1 MLSEIYIENLAVIKK
16 ACISLKS
23 GLNAFTGE
31 TGAGKS
37 ILIGGI
43 NAILGQRVYK
53 DIVRAGC
60 EKAVVS
66 ALFCDV
72 SNEVCDVLSQN
83 GFDVEDNELVL
94 TREIRADGGS
104 VARINSRTAPIALLK
119 EIGGM
124 LVNIHGQHDSQILL
138 SPQKHLGIIENFSG
152 DFTLLEEYKELFK
165 QLQSTAK
172 ELKALKTAENEK
184 NQRLIFL
191 EQQIEDLEQ
200 YDLKYGEYDS
210 LVEEYNIAK
219 SAEQIAQ
226 ALNSALSA
234 LSDDD
239 SGAVNA
245 MFVAES
251 QLEDADLLQSVPSL
265 IERLNQA
272 RLEVQDIADSISA
285 LYSSSEFDE
294 ERSSYVVKRFEK
306 LEMLRKR
313 YAMDID
319 ELCNT
324 LESYKQE
331 KDNLESSDEEIEKLT
346 NLRAELLEKT
356 TQKAK
361 ALSKYRKSITDDFCK
376 RVAAE
381 LEFLNMPGV
390 RIVPSF
396 QQGKLTVNGM
406 DIFELL
412 ISANAGEEPKPISK
426 IASGGEL
433 SRIMLALKN
442 VIADKDSVPTLV
454 FDEIDAGVS
463 GKAAQK
469 IGIKLK
475 EIAKY
480 RQVMCVTHLSQIAV
494 MAHEHI
500 LIEKGLVDGRTET
513 NVKSLDFD
521 GRIAEIARIMGGD
534 NPSELMLENARVE
547 LEKYID

>member
-16 ACISLKS
+16 ACISLKG

-72 SNEVCDVLSQN
+72 SNEVCEVLLQN
-83 GFDVEDNELVL
+83 GFDIEDNELVL

-152 DFTLLEEYKELFK
+152 DFTLLDEYKELFK

-172 ELKALKTAENEK
+172 ELKTLKTAEIEK
-184 NQRLIFL
+184 SQRLLYL
-191 EQQIEDLEQ
+191 EQQIEELEQ

-219 SAEQIAQ
+219 SAEQISV
-226 ALNSALSA
+226 ALNGALSA

-239 SGAVNA
+239 NGAVNA
-245 MFVAES
+245 MFIAES

-294 ERSSYVVKRFEK
+294 ERTSYVIKRFEK

-324 LESYKQE
+324 LENYKQE

-346 NLRAELLEKT
+346 IKRAELLDKT

-361 ALSKYRKSITDDFCK
+361 ALSQYRKDIADDFCK

-390 RIVPSF
+390 KIVPGF
-396 QQGKLTVNGM
+396 EQGKLTINGM

-433 SRIMLALKN
+433 SRIMLALKS
-442 VIADKDSVPTLV
+442 VIADKDSVPTLI

-475 EIAKY
+475 EISKY

-494 MAHEHI
+494 MAQEHI

-521 GRIAEIARIMGGD
+521 GRIIEIARIMGGD
-534 NPSELMLENARVE
+534 DPSDLMLENARLE
-547 LEKYID
+547 LEKYMN